1 MQKGQFFLLEAGV
14 PHTYA
19 ASRTNPWSI
28 YWIHFTGQQSHVFRS
43 MFNHVF
49 EITETAEAR
58 LQERLALFEEIF
70 LNLETGY
77 SPDNLSYASS
87 CLWHLLASYRYIVQ
101 FRTIKR
107 TRHTDFAQTAIA
119 YMRSHLGERLT
130 LDDIARSA
138 NYSPLPFRATLPAP
152 HGLYPASL
160 FQPAENT
167 ASLSAARLY

>member
-1 MQKGQFFLLEAGV
+1 MEYKKDGFSNQRSIVVPRSVQEMQATNELTRLLYVTDIGYYPNAVGHYRTRSEGSPPQHILIHCVDGEGWFSINGSRQNVQKGQFFLLEAGV

-77 SPDNLSYASS
+77 SPE
-87 CLWHLLASYRYIVQ
+87 
-101 FRTIKR
+101 T
-107 TRHTDFAQTAIA
+107 
-119 YMRSHLGERLT
+119 
-130 LDDIARSA
+130 
-138 NYSPLPFRATLPAP
+138 
-152 HGLYPASL
+152 
-160 FQPAENT
+160 
-167 ASLSAARLY
+167 